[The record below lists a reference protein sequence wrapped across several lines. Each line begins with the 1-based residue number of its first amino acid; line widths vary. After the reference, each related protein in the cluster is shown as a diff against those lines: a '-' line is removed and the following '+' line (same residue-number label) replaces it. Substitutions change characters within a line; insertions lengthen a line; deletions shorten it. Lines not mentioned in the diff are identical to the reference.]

1 MLASDEAGVVSVAV
15 QVGNDSTLFKFNHG
29 EPLQTTIESIC
40 KEGGLSFVKNR
51 YALQFIRK
59 QGDPFLAARFVTEEN
74 RHNIIDGTELKL
86 VYSARELGRMILEN
100 LKTNGDLDWAL
111 EKLSGHIADPVFAS
125 VVQGPCY
132 ILVNRLFSEESLPP
146 KLLYYCLKFILGLL
160 KLNYLTEIDE
170 TLVKLLATILCN
182 RQNIGDSVIEKAL
195 LVLECISRNQYNQLK
210 ESVDLEDL
218 LYYLKSFES
227 SNIQRTAL
235 ALINALALYCPNP
248 EEKKDMLMIM
258 NTSRFRSTINSS
270 ILFPGSI
277 LGNEIK
283 EQLAIYQSLILSLN
297 TELFEKADVALNKLP
312 DLLSI
317 KRYSSLEIS
326 AAAATG
332 ATADNDAARRRSA
345 ESCTQTIDRANIKW
359 KENVELLNKRLDFL
373 KVTNNDIWSQP
384 VANSSLSKLVYN
396 CLVYFHANYNRA
408 YSFILLAEGID
419 NFIRISDR
427 VANMIAKDILH
438 VGEPPRRK
446 STTFFLLVFS
456 TFLDDTV
463 KPALIE
469 ELFSQAMLH
478 GERTKREMK
487 VKTSDD
493 YEKVIKITK
502 QKLLQGLCQ
511 KFPESRTFEELQL
524 ALTGISYSQATEG
537 ILKETANRRN
547 KFYQTSPAVLD
558 LRASLRGSLIELIQT
573 QRMKYIRK
581 RTQFLDLQEKQSGK
595 QKEKNYLYA
604 QLSPNGYKILYT
616 KDPEINEPDKMSCM
630 FVKHIKSVVTH
641 VKKTINQ
648 HSGQNSEVVST
659 ITLTLLPT
667 TNDIKPLNLITQ
679 SQEVADY
686 WNDAINCL
694 KGNKMKSDSL
704 RRELKILLDMELRIR
719 LLELDGID
727 IPNEP
732 PPLPPSPPNFDFALE
747 DENENESHC

>member
-1 MLASDEAGVVSVAV
+1 MLASNEAGVVSVAV
-15 QVGNDSTLFKFNHG
+15 QVGNISTLFKFDHG
-29 EPLQTTIESIC
+29 EALQSIIESIC

-86 VYSARELGRMILEN
+86 VYSAKELGRMILDN

-160 KLNYLTEIDE
+160 KLNYLKEIDE
-170 TLVKLLATILCN
+170 TLVKLLADILCN
-182 RQNIGDSVIEKAL
+182 RKNIGVSVIEKTL
-195 LVLECISRNQYNQLK
+195 LILECIAKTQYNQLK
-210 ESVDLEDL
+210 ESVDFEDL

-227 SNIQRTAL
+227 SNIKRSAL
-235 ALINALALYCPNP
+235 ALINALAANCPIP

-258 NTSRFRSTINSS
+258 NTKRFRSTINSS
-270 ILFPGSI
+270 VLFTGYI
-277 LGNEIK
+277 LGNDLK

-297 TELFEKADVALNKLP
+297 KELFEKADISLNKLP
-312 DLLSI
+312 DLLPI
-317 KRYSSLEIS
+317 KRYSTLEIS
-326 AAAATG
+326 AAKGT
-332 ATADNDAARRRSA
+332 DNDARRRSA
-345 ESCTQTIDRANIKW
+345 ESCTQTIDRANVKW
-359 KENVELLNKRLDFL
+359 KDNVELLNKRLDFL
-373 KVTNNDIWSQP
+373 KVVNNDIWSQP
-384 VANSSLSKLVYN
+384 VNTSLSKLVYN
-396 CLVYFHANYNRA
+396 CLVYFHKNYNRA

-427 VANMIAKDILH
+427 VANMIAKDILN
-438 VGEPPRRK
+438 VGEPPK
-446 STTFFLLVFS
+446 PNSTTFYLLVFS

-463 KPALIE
+463 EEPALIE

-487 VKTSDD
+487 VKTLDD
-493 YEKVIKITK
+493 YEKVFKITK
-502 QKLLQGLCQ
+502 QKLILALRQT
-511 KFPESRTFEELQL
+511 FPESRTFEELQL
-524 ALTGISYSQATEG
+524 ALSGISYSKASEG
-537 ILKETANRRN
+537 ILKETESKRNR
-547 KFYQTSPAVLD
+547 FYKTSPAISD
-558 LRASLRGSLIELIQT
+558 LKASLRGSLIELIKT
-573 QRMKYIRK
+573 QRMQYIK
-581 RTQFLDLQEKQSGK
+581 ERTQFLDLQEKQSGK

-604 QLSPNGYKILYT
+604 QLSQSGYKILYT

-630 FVKHIKSVVTH
+630 FVKHIKSIVTH
-641 VKKTINQ
+641 VKKTVNQ
-648 HSGQNSEVVST
+648 SSQNAEVMST

-704 RRELKILLDMELRIR
+704 RRELKILLDMELEIR
-719 LLELDGID
+719 LLDLNCIELS
-727 IPNEP
+727 IPNEA
-732 PPLPPSPPNFDFALE
+732 PPLPPSPPNYDFHLQA
-747 DENENESHC
+747 DDENESHC